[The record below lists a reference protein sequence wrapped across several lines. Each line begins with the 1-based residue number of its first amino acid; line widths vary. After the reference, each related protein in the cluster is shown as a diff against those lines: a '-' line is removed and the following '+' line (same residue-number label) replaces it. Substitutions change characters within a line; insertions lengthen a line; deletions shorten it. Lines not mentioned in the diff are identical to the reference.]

1 MISLLRKH
9 FIRSHARQIGSL
21 GGKASALKRREP
33 IRARTREICLELGKP
48 IPPVLGG

>member
-21 GGKASALKRREP
+21 GGKASANKRREP
-33 IRARTREICLELGKP
+33 IRARTQQMRREMGLADDWRLA
-48 IPPVLGG
+48 